1 MKRNETN
8 RILHIIHRWLLLLTL
23 SLFGACSN
31 NDGKKDNRD
40 TLTSGVI
47 NISVDESF
55 RPVIDSQIQVF
66 ESQNSNAKIVVH
78 YKPEADC
85 LRDLNVDSIRMV
97 IVTRGLSEDEQKK
110 FKQKLTY
117 SPSFGVLA
125 YDAIAVV
132 TNAAMRDTVLTM
144 KDIRGMVK
152 GISGNKY
159 KVVMDG
165 NNSTSTVRFVVDSLL
180 KGEKMGANVQGAQGS
195 EAVIN
200 FISENENAIGLVGV
214 SWIGNKDDPR
224 QVSFL
229 EKVNIV
235 SIECRDCTGG
245 PYVKPYQANIY
256 NGRYPMLRPLFY
268 VLKENYDGLGSGF
281 RNFLIYEKG
290 QKIFS
295 RSYLLPA
302 RQRVEVKNIDI
313 SE

>member
-1 MKRNETN
+1 MKSNEVN
-8 RILHIIHRWLLLLTL
+8 RVLTIKYHWLLVSLMFLT
-23 SLFGACSN
+23 GACSN
-31 NDGKKDNRD
+31 NTPKDDRD

-47 NISVDESF
+47 HISVDESF

-66 ESQNSNAKIVVH
+66 ESQHANAKIVVH

-110 FKQKLTY
+110 FKEKLAY
-117 SPSFGVLA
+117 NPSFGVLA
-125 YDAIAVV
+125 YDAIAVIA
-132 TNAAMRDTVLTM
+132 NASMKDTVLTM
-144 KDIRGMVK
+144 KDIRGMVR
-152 GISGNKY
+152 GISGNKF

-200 FISENENAIGLVGV
+200 FISENTNAIGLVGV

-224 QVSFL
+224 QISFL

-235 SIECRDCTGG
+235 SIECRDCVGG

-256 NGRYPMLRPLFY
+256 NGRYPMLRPLYY
-268 VLKENYDGLGSGF
+268 VLKENYEGLGSGF